1 MATRIDVTGM
11 GCTGCAQ
18 AVEDA
23 LTSISGVTA
32 VDVDLEDD
40 RVTVDG
46 DADPADLVAAIETSG
61 YEATTVTG

>member
-32 VDVDLEDD
+32 VDVVLEDD

-46 DADPADLVAAIETSG
+46 DADPADLVAAIETAG

>member
-18 AVEDA
+18 AVEDV

-46 DADPADLVAAIETSG
+46 DADPADLVAAIETAG